1 MSEAAE
7 NMAMQTATKLPAS
20 EDPATTLPQATKR
33 QVVKATY
40 PALPHPASEQ
50 GIFGKLPAELKV
62 TIVEEL
68 DYLSAVSLAAAN
80 GYWRLFDPVSKVHV
94 LEKTKFVMKVQCF
107 KKHRFIED
115 PDCRFAQALKAMR
128 RVQSLHRSQERPVH
142 PSEVQSLL
150 PLINELRFPSV
161 QTSGR
166 ATLESW
172 SPHEGFA
179 CFKCYR
185 VKKTASFKQGG
196 QRVFLSKTGRR
207 YYSANPIC
215 TDCLTST
222 RTFSHGSH
230 AGVTNPVRP
239 RWFCSSHNPFSYGSY
254 ARVTNPVRPRWF
266 CSSHNPF
273 SYGSYARVTNPVR
286 PRWFCEICRRLST
299 PLVGFDDCVLYG
311 CPVCQSCRWFHE
323 EDCRNGSKP
332 LLCPACNSELVFG
345 WSHSGCGSIDGRE
358 KEAK

>member
-1 MSEAAE
+1 
-7 NMAMQTATKLPAS
+7 MAMQIATKVPAS

-68 DYLSAVSLAAAN
+68 DYLSAVSLAATN
-80 GYWRLFDPVSKVHV
+80 GYWRLFDPVSEVHV
-94 LEKTKFVMKVQCF
+94 LEKTKFVIKVQCF

-128 RVQSLHRSQERPVH
+128 QVQSLHRSQERPLH

-161 QTSGR
+161 QISGR

-185 VKKTASFKQGG
+185 VKKTASFKQRG

-207 YYSANPIC
+207 YYSANPIWSQTPC
-215 TDCLTST
+215 DQDGFAKSVAVFRLRWWVLMIVCCMDVPSAKVAAGSTKRTAVTGRGLYSVHHAMVSLCLGG
-222 RTFSHGSH
+222 RTWDVVLLTG
-230 AGVTNPVRP
+230 GKKKQKNPKA
-239 RWFCSSHNPFSYGSY
+239 SNE
-254 ARVTNPVRPRWF
+254 T
-266 CSSHNPF
+266 
-273 SYGSYARVTNPVR
+273 
-286 PRWFCEICRRLST
+286 
-299 PLVGFDDCVLYG
+299 
-311 CPVCQSCRWFHE
+311 
-323 EDCRNGSKP
+323 
-332 LLCPACNSELVFG
+332 
-345 WSHSGCGSIDGRE
+345 
-358 KEAK
+358 